1 MERANRYRLTSS
13 LDYLEDCIG
22 FEFDMTYEQDGK
34 RQQVEIEIR
43 MGLDQLGDF
52 MLGQLDL

>member
-1 MERANRYRLTSS
+1 
-13 LDYLEDCIG
+13 
-22 FEFDMTYEQDGK
+22 MTYEQDGK
-34 RQQVEIEIR
+34 SQKVEIEVR